1 MTETDPT
8 WLALLPAVVAV
19 VTAVLSHRPIESLL
33 AGVITGLLLLGPATA
48 LENFS
53 SILLAVMMDE
63 TIAWVIIVCGLMGS
77 LIALLM
83 RVGAANAFSRA
94 LAARASNAG
103 SALLYTWLLG
113 LLIFIDDYLNALA
126 VGSSMRKVTD
136 KFKVSRAKLAYV
148 VDSTAAP
155 ICVLVPVSTWAVF
168 FAGVLETSQ
177 AAEPGHGMA
186 LFVSAIP
193 YMLYPWFAVLLVPLV
208 ATGRIPAVGMMKT
221 ADAAAATSSNPGEE
235 DELTVEAP
243 EDNERVQTYHFL
255 LPIIALLGF
264 SLWYDLDVQLG
275 VIVAVAVTIL
285 LYGLQRLMAW
295 GKMFDAVLEGI
306 KIMVPALTIVV
317 VAFMFKEVN
326 DRIGLPIYVIE
337 SVTPFMTPTLL
348 PVVVFFTMALISF
361 ATGSSWGIFAIA
373 IPIVLPMAD
382 TLGVSAPLAIGALI
396 SASAFGSH
404 ACFYSDATVLAA
416 QGSGCGVMEHALTQ
430 IPYAMIAAVLAA
442 AGLTVLAAF

>member
-1 MTETDPT
+1 MTEAEPT
-8 WLALLPAVVAV
+8 WLTLLPATVAV
-19 VTAVLSHRPIESLL
+19 VTAVLSRRPIESLL
-33 AGVITGLLLLGPATA
+33 AGVITGLLLLEPAGA
-48 LENFS
+48 LEQFS

-83 RVGAANAFSRA
+83 RAGATNAFSEA
-94 LAARASNAG
+94 LAVRASSEG

-113 LLIFIDDYLNALA
+113 LLVFIDDYLNALA
-126 VGSSMRKVTD
+126 VGSAMRKVTD
-136 KFKVSRAKLAYV
+136 RFSVSREKLAYV

-155 ICVLVPVSTWAVF
+155 ICVLIPVSTWAVF

-177 AAEPGHGMA
+177 VAEPGEGMT

-193 YMLYPWFAVLLVPLV
+193 YMLYPWVAVLLVPLV
-208 ATGRIPAVGMMKT
+208 AIGRIPALGLMRT
-221 ADAAAATSSNPGEE
+221 ADANAAARAINVDE
-235 DELTVEAP
+235 DDSLLVET
-243 EDNERVQTYHFL
+243 EDNERVRTYHFL
-255 LPIIALLGF
+255 LPIIALLGC

-275 VIVAVAVTIL
+275 VIVAVAVTVL

-295 GKMFDAVLEGI
+295 GEMFDAVLDGI

-326 DRIGLPIYVIE
+326 DRLGLPGFVID
-337 SVTPFMTPTLL
+337 SVTPYMTATRL

-373 IPIVLPMAD
+373 IPIVLPLAD
-382 TLGVSAPLAIGALI
+382 NLGVSSPLAIGALI

-430 IPYAMIAAVLAA
+430 IPYALIAAVLAA
-442 AGLTVLAAF
+442 IGLTGLAAL